1 VSDEPALELRATP
14 YDSDVVRALEAMVQQ
29 EYVRR
34 YGGPDQTST
43 GPTEFAAPGGV
54 FLVGWVGDEPVATG
68 GLRRHDDE
76 SAEIKRMYVVDAHRG
91 HGHARALLTGLEEF
105 AVQAGYRQVVLETGA
120 MQPEAITLYE
130 SSGYLPVEPFGFYR
144 DSPLNRCFGKPVSG
158 PR

>member
-1 VSDEPALELRATP
+1 
-14 YDSDVVRALEAMVQQ
+14 
-29 EYVRR
+29 
-34 YGGPDQTST
+34 
-43 GPTEFAAPGGV
+43 
-54 FLVGWVGDEPVATG
+54 
-68 GLRRHDDE
+68 
-76 SAEIKRMYVVDAHRG
+76 VVDAHRG

-144 DSPLNRCFGKPVSG
+144 DSPLNRCFGKPVNG